1 LGTWILWGLFAIV
14 IPLILAFDLGVL
26 HRKAHTVSLREAT
39 LWSAAWVTL
48 ALLFAAGVFYFRGAA
63 RGLEFLTGYI
73 IELSLSVDNV
83 FLFAVIFTHFQVP
96 PKYQHRVLSWGVMGA
111 ILMRALM
118 IVSGAALIHRFEW
131 IIHVFGAFVILT
143 GVKMFLQ
150 RDKEPDVENSGLL
163 RWLRR
168 HIPLT
173 NEYDGQNFF
182 TRSDGRVL
190 ATPLFFVLV
199 LVEITDLLFALDS
212 IPAIFAVTKN
222 PFIVFTSNIFAILGL
237 RSLYFLLAGVMQ
249 LFHYLAVGLSAILIF
264 VGLKMV
270 GLVDIPIGYSLLV
283 IAAILAASIGASLL
297 KARRERRFA
306 LPEKAEEEGSGR

>member
-1 LGTWILWGLFAIV
+1 
-14 IPLILAFDLGVL
+14 
-26 HRKAHTVSLREAT
+26 
-39 LWSAAWVTL
+39 
-48 ALLFAAGVFYFRGAA
+48 
-63 RGLEFLTGYI
+63 
-73 IELSLSVDNV
+73 
-83 FLFAVIFTHFQVP
+83 
-96 PKYQHRVLSWGVMGA
+96 MGA
-111 ILMRALM
+111 ILMRAIM

-143 GVKMFLQ
+143 GIKMFLQ
-150 RDKEPDVENSGLL
+150 RNKEPDVENSGLL

-168 HIPLT
+168 RIPLT

-182 TRSDGRVL
+182 TRLDGRLL

-212 IPAIFAVTKN
+212 IPAIFAVTSH
-222 PFIVFTSNIFAILGL
+222 PFVVFTSNIFAILGL

-249 LFHYLAVGLSAILIF
+249 LFHYLSVGLSAILIF

-270 GLVDIPIGYSLLV
+270 GLIGIPIGYSLLV

-297 KARRERRFA
+297 KVRRERQA
-306 LPEKAEEEGSGR
+306 APPGQAEEEGSGGKKISQ